1 MPHMYGLA
9 DKVAIVTGSGRHGGL
24 GKAMAKRLAA
34 EGCKVVIADLGHTEG
49 DLFPTHGVATTAGMQ
64 EVAAELRAAGA
75 EVLTVACDVRNEASV
90 EAMVAATVERFGGV
104 DILVNNAGVG
114 YLMKLVTEMT
124 ADEWDV
130 VLDVNLRGMF
140 LCTKH
145 VARQLIAQGRGGRV
159 INISSQGGK
168 SGFPYASAYVASKH
182 GVIGFTRSVAIE
194 LGAHGI
200 TVNAICPNHV
210 TTGLGAWQ
218 NDFFSKALGLT
229 EDEYLAAMKSRI
241 PLGRPG
247 LPEDI
252 AQACA
257 WLASEQAG
265 YVTGEAMNVSGGEE
279 TH

>member
-1 MPHMYGLA
+1 MYGLHG
-9 DKVAIVTGSGRHGGL
+9 KIAIVTGSGRHGGL
-24 GKAMAKRLAA
+24 GQAMALRLGQ
-34 EGCKVVIADLGHTEG
+34 EGCKVVIADLGRTEG
-49 DLFPTHGVATTAGMQ
+49 DLFPTHGVATTAELEQ
-64 EVAAELRAAGA
+64 VAAEIRATGT
-75 EVLTVACDVRNEASV
+75 EVMTVHCDVRDEASV
-90 EAMVAATVERFGGV
+90 EAMVAAVVERFGGV

-145 VARQLIAQGRGGRV
+145 VARQLIAQQRGGRIV
-159 INISSQGGK
+159 NISSQGGK

-194 LGAHGI
+194 LGAHNV

-229 EDEYLAAMKSRI
+229 HDEYMAAMTSRI

-247 LPEDI
+247 LPDDI
-252 AQACA
+252 AKACA
-257 WLASEQAG
+257 WLCSEQAG

>member
-1 MPHMYGLA
+1 MYGLHG
-9 DKVAIVTGSGRHGGL
+9 KIAIVTGSGRQGGL
-24 GKAMAKRLAA
+24 GQAMAMRLGQ
-34 EGCKVVIADLGHTEG
+34 EGCKVVIADLGRTDG
-49 DLFPTHGVATTAGMQ
+49 DLFPTHGVATTAELEQ
-64 EVAAELRAAGA
+64 VAEEIRATGA
-75 EVLTVACDVRNEASV
+75 EVMTVHCDVRDEASV
-90 EAMVAATVERFGGV
+90 EAMVAAVVERFGGV

-145 VARQLIAQGRGGRV
+145 VARQLIAQGRGGRIV
-159 INISSQGGK
+159 NISSQGGK

-194 LGAHGI
+194 LGAHQV

-229 EDEYLAAMKSRI
+229 HDEYMAAMKSRI
-241 PLGRPG
+241 PMGRAG
-247 LPEDI
+247 LPDDI
-252 AQACA
+252 AKACA
-257 WLASEQAG
+257 WLCSEQAA

>member
-1 MPHMYGLA
+1 MYGLHG
-9 DKVAIVTGSGRHGGL
+9 KIAIVTGSGRHGGL
-24 GKAMAKRLAA
+24 GQAMALRLGQ
-34 EGCKVVIADLGHTEG
+34 EGCKVVIADLGRTEG
-49 DLFPTHGVATTAGMQ
+49 DLFPTHGVATTAELEQVAEEIRATGT
-64 EVAAELRAAGA
+64 EVM
-75 EVLTVACDVRNEASV
+75 TVHCDVRDEASV
-90 EAMVAATVERFGGV
+90 EAMVAAVVERFGGV

-145 VARQLIAQGRGGRV
+145 VARQLIAQQRGGRIV
-159 INISSQGGK
+159 NISSQGGK

-194 LGAHGI
+194 LGAHNV

-229 EDEYLAAMKSRI
+229 HDEYMAAMTSRI
-241 PLGRPG
+241 PMGRPG
-247 LPEDI
+247 LPDDI
-252 AQACA
+252 AKACA
-257 WLASEQAG
+257 WLCSEQAG

>member
-1 MPHMYGLA
+1 MYGL
-9 DKVAIVTGSGRHGGL
+9 DGKVAIVTGSGRQGGL
-24 GKAMAKRLAA
+24 GKAMAKRLAE

-49 DLFPTHGVATTAGMQ
+49 DLFPTHGVATTAGME

-75 EVLTVACDVRNEASV
+75 EVLTVACDVRDEASV

-124 ADEWDV
+124 AEEWDV

-168 SGFPYASAYVASKH
+168 SGFP
-182 GVIGFTRSVAIE
+182 TR
-194 LGAHGI
+194 
-200 TVNAICPNHV
+200 
-210 TTGLGAWQ
+210 
-218 NDFFSKALGLT
+218 
-229 EDEYLAAMKSRI
+229 
-241 PLGRPG
+241 RPTS
-247 LPEDI
+247 PRST
-252 AQACA
+252 A
-257 WLASEQAG
+257 
-265 YVTGEAMNVSGGEE
+265 
-279 TH
+279 

>member
-1 MPHMYGLA
+1 MYGLHG
-9 DKVAIVTGSGRHGGL
+9 KIAIVTGSGRHGGL
-24 GKAMAKRLAA
+24 GQAMALRLGQ
-34 EGCKVVIADLGHTEG
+34 EGCKVVIADLGRTEG
-49 DLFPTHGVATTAGMQ
+49 DLFPTHGVATTAELEQ
-64 EVAAELRAAGA
+64 VAAEIRATGT
-75 EVLTVACDVRNEASV
+75 EVMTVHCDVRDEASV
-90 EAMVAATVERFGGV
+90 EAMVAAVVERFGGI

-145 VARQLIAQGRGGRV
+145 VARQLIAQQRGGRIV
-159 INISSQGGK
+159 NISSQGGK

-194 LGAHGI
+194 LGAHNV

-229 EDEYLAAMKSRI
+229 HDEYMAAMTSRI

-247 LPEDI
+247 LPDDI
-252 AQACA
+252 AKACA
-257 WLASEQAG
+257 WLCSEQAG

>member
-1 MPHMYGLA
+1 MYGLHG
-9 DKVAIVTGSGRHGGL
+9 KIAIVTGSGRQGGL
-24 GKAMAKRLAA
+24 GQAMAMRLGQ
-34 EGCKVVIADLGHTEG
+34 EGCKVVIADLGRTDG
-49 DLFPTHGVATTAGMQ
+49 DLFPTHGVATTAELEQVAEEIRATGT
-64 EVAAELRAAGA
+64 EVM
-75 EVLTVACDVRNEASV
+75 TVHCDVRDEASV
-90 EAMVAATVERFGGV
+90 EAMVAAVVERFGGV

-145 VARQLIAQGRGGRV
+145 VARQLIAQGRGGRIV
-159 INISSQGGK
+159 NISSQGGK

-194 LGAHGI
+194 LGAHQV

-229 EDEYLAAMKSRI
+229 HDEYMAAMKSRI
-241 PLGRPG
+241 PMGRAG
-247 LPEDI
+247 LPDDI
-252 AQACA
+252 AKACA
-257 WLASEQAG
+257 WLCSEQAA

>member
-1 MPHMYGLA
+1 MYGLHG
-9 DKVAIVTGSGRHGGL
+9 KIAIVTGSGRQGGL
-24 GKAMAKRLAA
+24 GQAMAMRLGQ
-34 EGCKVVIADLGHTEG
+34 EGCKVVIADLGRTDG
-49 DLFPTHGVATTAGMQ
+49 DLFPTHGVATTAELEQVAEEIRATGT
-64 EVAAELRAAGA
+64 EVM
-75 EVLTVACDVRNEASV
+75 TVHCDVRDEASV
-90 EAMVAATVERFGGV
+90 EAMVAAVVERFGGV

-145 VARQLIAQGRGGRV
+145 VARQLIAQGRGGRIV
-159 INISSQGGK
+159 NISSQGGK

-194 LGAHGI
+194 LGAHQV

-229 EDEYLAAMKSRI
+229 HDEYMAAMTSRI

-247 LPEDI
+247 LPDDI
-252 AQACA
+252 AKACA
-257 WLASEQAG
+257 WLCSEQAA